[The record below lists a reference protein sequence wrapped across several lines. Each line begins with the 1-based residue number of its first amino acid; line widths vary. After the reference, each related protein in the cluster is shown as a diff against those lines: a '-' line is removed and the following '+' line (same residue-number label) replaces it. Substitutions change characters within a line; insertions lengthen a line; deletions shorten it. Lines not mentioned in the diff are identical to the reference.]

1 MMTSVT
7 ENGTDIAALLGHLS
21 EDQRQQLD
29 ALDAAYIEVLSRD
42 AADKAD
48 VEGLAEAVVAFY
60 DGLVEARIVAE
71 IRP

>member
-1 MMTSVT
+1 MMSVT

-48 VEGLAEAVVAFY
+48 VEGLAEAVVAFC
-60 DGLVEARIVAE
+60 DGLGEARVVAK